1 MSTRGSSQR
10 ERSRRADVERLVY
23 GGAGGDRFTQRSP
36 IMLDVWSQF
45 ALAGPGPHDLLLVT
59 RDGHTAGEVA
69 QGLAE
74 RLRSGRPADEAA
86 PAVAAARIVAIQG
99 TVAARLT
106 FPQLIRG
113 ALPMTRWWSEY
124 LCTQVVR
131 QHGASSTASCDPAVL
146 FASRPAAG
154 DLEQVLIEALD
165 QDRPSARTGEPIYLL
180 REDLLWLVR
189 VAGGLAHLYTI
200 APDGDP
206 TDEQWQRWI
215 EDRQHGAVVVAA
227 LRALLRDVADAPAEP
242 PLWAVHVNREA
253 KAAVRR
259 SMPTVKADAARQVFD
274 VTGRDIRWAV
284 IDSGVDATH
293 MAFRRRKAG
302 TPRELPPR
310 DPEPDPEPGHEPP
323 DWSARTRITHTYDFT
338 HVRELTGLT
347 VAELDGYPGSVP
359 AVLHERLGD
368 PAYRAQLREVLVATE
383 SPDRSADWRSIDWR
397 QWKPLLRMKHAF
409 PGYREPRC
417 PHGTQVAGIL
427 AADWRAGDLPED
439 MVAIQGDL
447 PAREVARTGVC
458 PEIELWDIRVLDDAG
473 KADEFSTVTALQFVR
488 AINAEQEIPSIHGV
502 NVSFS
507 LPSNVEEKACGG
519 TPVCVECERLVASGV
534 VVVAAAGNYG
544 RARYV
549 GTTGEVDEGYRLAS
563 ITDPGNAAGV
573 ITVGATH
580 RFEPH
585 HYGVSYFSSRGP
597 TGDGRAKPDLVAP
610 GEKIETTAP
619 GNDEREFT
627 GTSAAAP
634 HVSGAAALL
643 MCRYAEL
650 RGRPAEV
657 KRILCTTATDLGRD
671 RYCQGAG
678 LVDILRAMESV

>member
-1 MSTRGSSQR
+1 
-10 ERSRRADVERLVY
+10 
-23 GGAGGDRFTQRSP
+23 
-36 IMLDVWSQF
+36 MLDVWSKF
-45 ALAGPGPHDLLLVT
+45 ALAGPGPHDLLLVA

-69 QGLAE
+69 QGLAH
-74 RLRSGRPADEAA
+74 RLRLGLPAKLAG
-86 PAVAAARIVAIQG
+86 PAVDGARIVAIQA
-99 TVAARLT
+99 TAAARLT

-124 LCTQVVR
+124 LCARVVPVD
-131 QHGASSTASCDPAVL
+131 GAPSAVPCDPAVL
-146 FASRPAAG
+146 FAHHPAAS

-165 QDRPSARTGEPIYLL
+165 QDRPSARTGGPIYLL
-180 REDLLWLVR
+180 REDLHWLVR

-200 APDGDP
+200 APDGHP
-206 TDEQWQRWI
+206 TDKQWQRWI
-215 EDRQHGAVVVAA
+215 KDCDRGAIVVAA
-227 LRALLRDVADAPAEP
+227 LRALLRDVAPGPSEQ

-253 KAAVRR
+253 EAAVRK
-259 SMPTVKADAARQVFD
+259 STPTIKADAARQVFD

-284 IDSGVDATH
+284 VDSGIDATH

-302 TPRELPPR
+302 KPHKLPGEPAR
-310 DPEPDPEPGHEPP
+310 GKKPE
-323 DWSARTRITHTYDFT
+323 DWTAHSRITRTYDFT
-338 HVRELTGLT
+338 HVRELMGLT
-347 VAELDGYPGSVP
+347 ATELDGYPGSVP

-368 PAYRAQLREVLVATE
+368 PGYRAKLREVLVAME
-383 SPDRSADWRSIDWR
+383 SSDRSASWRSIDWN
-397 QWKPLLRMKHAF
+397 QWKPLLCMKHVF

-427 AADWRAGDLPED
+427 AADWRAGDSPED
-439 MVAIQGDL
+439 MVASQGDL

-458 PEIELWDIRVLDDAG
+458 PEIELWDIRVLDDSG

-488 AINAEQEIPSIHGV
+488 AVNAEQEHQMIHGV

-507 LPSNVEEKACGG
+507 LPSNVEEKACGS
-519 TPVCVECERLVASGV
+519 TPVCVECERLIASGV
-534 VVVAAAGNYG
+534 VVVAAAGNLG
-544 RARYV
+544 RARYL
-549 GTTGEVDEGYRLAS
+549 GASGEVDEGYRLAS
-563 ITDPGNAAGV
+563 ITDPGNASGV

-643 MCRYAEL
+643 LCRYAEL

-657 KRILCTTATDLGRD
+657 KRILCDTATDLGRD